1 MSYSPWGHKESDMT
15 EQLSTLDSIITS
27 SVPYNLG
34 LMGLQNVTA
43 RSHLEIIGP
52 TPCLL

>member
-1 MSYSPWGHKESDMT
+1 MDYSPWGHKESVMT

-34 LMGLQNVTA
+34 ANGITECN
-43 RSHLEIIGP
+43 S
-52 TPCLL
+52 